1 MSLREIAA
9 ALGLSVTTVSRALAG
24 HGDVA
29 AATRA
34 LVAAEADRRGYRPN
48 PLASRLRRGRSE
60 AVAVVVPAEPGHFSD
75 PFFNELLVG
84 LGEALSAAD
93 LELLV
98 CAARP
103 GAEEMKAYRRLVEGR
118 RVDGI
123 VLARMRVE
131 DERAAWLQ
139 ERGFPFVCHGRT
151 ASRRPV
157 AHVDTDGEAAVA
169 AATQRLIGLGHR
181 HIGLINAPAIYSFAN
196 HREAGWRR
204 ALAAARLDPGPALAA
219 EPSEENGYRLAA
231 QLLAARDAPS
241 AIVCAT
247 DRLAVGTLAAIAA
260 AGRRAGRDV
269 SVIGF
274 DDLPAASYTD
284 PPLTT
289 IRNPARE
296 MARRLVEMLREVIG
310 GRPPGDF
317 AELFESPL
325 VARASD
331 GPAPR
336 ATGAAARPRT
346 TKTLKGGRHDATKDP
361 SR

>member
-29 AATRA
+29 APTRA
-34 LVAAEADRRGYRPN
+34 RVAAEADRRGYSPN

-60 AVAVVVPAEPGHFSD
+60 AVAVVVPAEPGHFND
-75 PFFNELLVG
+75 PFFTELLLG
-84 LGEALSAAD
+84 LGEALSAVD

-118 RVDGI
+118 RVDGV

-139 ERGFPFVCHGRT
+139 ARGFPFVCHGRT
-151 ASRRPV
+151 QAPRPV
-157 AHVDTDGEAAVA
+157 AGVDTDGEAAVA
-169 AATQRLIGLGHR
+169 AATRRLIELGHR
-181 HIGLINAPAIYSFAN
+181 RIAMIGALSAYSFARD
-196 HREAGWRR
+196 REAGWRR
-204 ALAAARLDPGPALAA
+204 ALAAARLAPGPLLAA
-219 EPSEENGYRLAA
+219 EPSEEEGHRLAGA
-231 QLLAARDAPS
+231 MLAARDAPT

-247 DRLAVGTLAAIAA
+247 DRLAIGALAAIAG
-260 AGRRAGRDV
+260 AGLRAGRDV

-274 DDLPAASYTD
+274 DDLPAASWTD

-289 IRNPARE
+289 IRNPARP
-296 MARRLVEMLREVIG
+296 MAKRLVEMLCAIIG
-310 GRPPGDF
+310 GRAPGEF
-317 AELFESPL
+317 AELFDAPL
-325 VARASD
+325 VPRASD
-331 GPAPR
+331 GPPPR
-336 ATGAAARPRT
+336 AASRPRRTGTLQGGPHDDT
-346 TKTLKGGRHDATKDP
+346 TDP
-361 SR
+361 RR